1 MPVHLNPTAADN
13 IPEEFTLDSLNASLT
28 EDEMAA
34 LMGGDDPI
42 MGNTAAADA
51 EAAAALAAEQAAAAA
66 ATAQADAAAKAA
78 ADAAQAQPKVQI
90 PDTTAAE
97 QTIAKI
103 DDDLAALATK
113 YDAGDLTQAE
123 WLAQQKVLIQQQ
135 AQAQVQ
141 IEQAQQVITNHVEQ
155 RRQAFYS
162 TLETYKVE
170 NALLWSPE
178 HLQGWDAALKAVTGN
193 QAYRD
198 LSAARQIELAHDM
211 YAANVKA
218 ITGNSIAGPKTATPK
233 PAEEEGGPRK
243 DARPDPVQTLGGFNT
258 DANASIEDGTFA
270 AIDKMTE
277 KDPLAAEQMLARL
290 PADVQKEY
298 LERA

>member
-1 MPVHLNPTAADN
+1 MSVRLNPTAADN
-13 IPEEFTLDSLNASLT
+13 IPEEFTLESLNASLT

-42 MGNTAAADA
+42 MANTAAADA
-51 EAAAALAAEQAAAAA
+51 DAAAALAAEQAAAT

-78 ADAAQAQPKVQI
+78 VDAAAAQPKVNI

-141 IEQAQQVITNHVEQ
+141 IEQAQQVISNQIDQ
-155 RRQAFYS
+155 RRQSFYS
-162 TLETYKVE
+162 TLETYKAE
-170 NALLWSPE
+170 NALLWAPE

-198 LSAARQIELAHDM
+198 LPASRQIELAHGM

-218 ITGNSIAGPKTATPK
+218 ITGNAIAGPKTAAPK

-270 AIDKMTE
+270 AIDKMAA

-290 PADVQKEY
+290 PADVQKDY